1 MAESVKGVATGTP
14 LRRQLA
20 GEVAP
25 RVGPLDALHEAQRL
39 FQAGQRIDMQA
50 LAATLGV
57 DRATL
62 YRWVGSREHLLAEVL
77 WTLMDKTVRRLR
89 SDAEDGAAPLAAD
102 IISGAVRATMTN
114 AGMQRFLERE
124 GDLALRLLTTRASEF
139 QQRLVDLIA
148 DVVDSDRRGG
158 RLNATVPPDDLPYL
172 LVRIM
177 ESYVYLGLITGEEPD
192 AERASRVFS
201 ALLPGS

>member
-1 MAESVKGVATGTP
+1 MAEPVTGATAGTP
-14 LRRQLA
+14 LRRHLA
-20 GEVAP
+20 GEVVP
-25 RVGPLDALHEAQRL
+25 RVGPLDALREAQRL
-39 FQAGQRIDMQA
+39 FQAGQRVDMQA

-89 SDAEDGAAPLAAD
+89 SGSEDGAGPLAAD

-114 AGMQRFLERE
+114 TGMQRFLERE

-148 DVVDSDRRGG
+148 GVVDFDRRTG
-158 RLNATVPPDDLPYL
+158 RLHATVPEDDLPYL

-192 AERASRVFS
+192 AERASRVFH
-201 ALLPGS
+201 ALLPDS